1 VSFYYSVE
9 SYSGSGVDSVDRLT
23 VGSVDSVNVLF
34 STMVLLTSGGL
45 SMESVLLSSVVLSFS
60 SV

>member
-9 SYSGSGVDSVDRLT
+9 SDSGSGVDSVDRLT